1 MKHKTA
7 VYLIFLAL
15 AEPSY
20 GTVTPISSSINLHAE
35 SNAGAGL
42 VQDDKS
48 AGQTT
53 TLNALS
59 ASVFAR
65 AVNGT
70 LNAISE
76 STASATWTSA
86 SEGQFSIYTK
96 FTTDDLGSFYDSR
109 VAAGGN
115 SWVYSFSSD
124 APATLTL
131 DYEITGSSDWGSWG
145 MALDFG
151 QLIDY
156 SGIVSIEGVKLGVPA
171 SGNLSFSINPGQTY
185 TFVLYDGSNL
195 NLDLQAF
202 TSEMAGTFSF
212 EITPVPEPDSLT
224 LLGIA
229 VAASF
234 SIHRRSRGQSQQL
247 TIPFCQSQLF

>member
-1 MKHKTA
+1 
-7 VYLIFLAL
+7 
-15 AEPSY
+15 
-20 GTVTPISSSINLHAE
+20 
-35 SNAGAGL
+35 
-42 VQDDKS
+42 
-48 AGQTT
+48 
-53 TLNALS
+53 
-59 ASVFAR
+59 VFAR

-131 DYEITGSSDWGSWG
+131 DYEITGSSDWGNWG
-145 MALDFG
+145 MAPFIELFG
-151 QLIDY
+151 GPAVEWTKLSVPS
-156 SGIVSIEGVKLGVPA
+156 SGS
-171 SGNLSFSINPGQTY
+171 LSFDISPGRNY
-185 TFVLYDGSNL
+185 TLELYDGSNL
-195 NLDLQAF
+195 NLDLPAF

-224 LLGIA
+224 LLGLA
-229 VAASF
+229 VAAFF
-234 SIHRRSRGQSQQL
+234 SIHRRKTPALRS
-247 TIPFCQSQLF
+247 